1 MAAEI
6 QRCYIAT
13 MGTRETK
20 HQRPAHRTTVEIDLD
35 AYEGARRV
43 LGTTGFRD
51 TVNEALRDV
60 DRRAR
65 LQRAAAAIRA
75 GGLNVVTPE
84 DLAELRAGRS

>member
-1 MAAEI
+1 
-6 QRCYIAT
+6 

-20 HQRPAHRTTVEIDLD
+20 PHRAAHRTTVEIDLD

-60 DRRAR
+60 DRRAK